1 MDIFTT
7 YYGLDW
13 LGMALSLMAVYQL
26 GNKKRIGF
34 LTFILGNAVWVYLG
48 LFPMNSLG
56 VAVGNSV
63 FLVMNA
69 RGYLK
74 WTREGIAAS
83 ERNV

>member
-1 MDIFTT
+1 MDALTA

-13 LGMALSLMAVYQL
+13 LGMVLSLLAVYQL

-34 LTFILGNAVWVYLG
+34 ITFILGNAVWVFLG
-48 LFPMNSLG
+48 LSLMNSLG
-56 VAVGNSV
+56 VAVGNAI

-74 WTREGIAAS
+74 WTREGIKPS
-83 ERNV
+83 EREV